1 MWTRVEP
8 FLRRLAAVIAC
19 VCSVAIGFAA
29 QPELTTPQLEFFEQR
44 ARPLLVEHC
53 YSCHAGKKRQGGLS
67 IEHRAGWQAGGDRG
81 PAVVPGRPDESLL
94 LQAVRYENDFLQMP
108 PDGKLSDDEIA
119 VLVSW
124 VRMGAPDPRN
134 GEGVEEASSSDAT
147 LWVFQPLAEANPPEV
162 NEASWPLLE
171 ADRFILARLEQE
183 GWRPS
188 PDADRFT
195 WLRRVTLDLTG
206 LPPTPAEIDA
216 FLADASDQAFERVV
230 DRLLASAAFGE
241 RWARPWLDLVGYAD
255 QIGSANNVPAEHAW
269 RYRDYVIRALNADKP
284 FDQFV
289 REQLAGDLLA
299 ASSIEER
306 QDQITATGFLVLG
319 NVNIVEADKLAMQM
333 DLVDHQIEK
342 VGKAFL
348 GMSLHCARCHDHKFD
363 PITLQDYYGLAGI
376 FASTESTR
384 KIERGV
390 WSTVTLVTLPETL
403 AEFTAREAALHAH
416 EREVAAIHQ
425 EQSLAVARIAE
436 IGLLLEAAKQR
447 LTSDESTTPAAAT
460 VPASDLSPTQLEQ
473 ERSDLNAKLS
483 AFNQRLWHKD
493 YVRPSPPAAFAVK
506 ESVEIA
512 DSRIQVRG
520 NPHVLGD
527 AAPRGF
533 IQAIAGGGASPEI
546 PADESGRQQLADWLT
561 GPASHVVARVT
572 VNRWWQKL
580 FGHGIVDSVDYFGA
594 RSDPP
599 SHPELL
605 DYLAR
610 QFIANGWSQK
620 RLLRELVLCRTYR
633 QQSETTSASAAMLA
647 ADPDNRLLWRMSPR
661 RLEAEMIRDAVLAS
675 SGQLRVSSGG
685 PSLSPEFME
694 NVGELDPKSVNPI
707 SFALQRFRD
716 DVCTLR
722 TIYLPVVR
730 SSEQRGPADALNF
743 FDFPQPAQYIG
754 GRPTTAVAS
763 QALFLLNGPLLREA
777 AASLAAELLADEAL
791 ANDEARLNLLFRRVL
806 NRPCTPAESD
816 GAKAFLTEAA
826 SANAPPQ
833 DGSSATDF
841 GSDAAWRQLAHAL
854 LASNEFLFRL

>member
-1 MWTRVEP
+1 MRTYVETI
-8 FLRRLAAVIAC
+8 LWRLATGFAIAFSAM
-19 VCSVAIGFAA
+19 VGFAA
-29 QPELTTPQLEFFEQR
+29 ETSSTQQVEFFEQHV
-44 ARPLLVEHC
+44 RPLLVEHC

-67 IEHRAGWQAGGDRG
+67 LEHRAGWQAGGDRG
-81 PAVVPGRPDESLL
+81 PAVVPGRLDESLL
-94 LQAVRYENDFLQMP
+94 LQAVRYEDDFLQMP
-108 PDGKLSDDEIA
+108 PDGKLSDEEIA
-119 VLVSW
+119 VLESW

-134 GEGVEEASSSDAT
+134 GEVLEEASSSDAP
-147 LWVFQPLAEANPPEV
+147 LWVFQPLSETNPPEV
-162 NEASWPLLE
+162 KEASWPLLE

-195 WLRRVTLDLTG
+195 WLRRVTFDLTG

-216 FLADASDQAFERVV
+216 FLADASNQAFERVV

-403 AEFTAREAALHAH
+403 AEFTAREVALQAH

-425 EQSLAVARIAE
+425 EQALAVARIAE
-436 IGLLLEAAKQR
+436 IGLLLEAPKLGSA
-447 LTSDESTTPAAAT
+447 SDESATPAEAT
-460 VPASDLSPTQLEQ
+460 ASANNLSPAELEQ
-473 ERSDLNAKLS
+473 ERSDLTAKLS
-483 AFNQRLWHKD
+483 AFNQRLWHND
-493 YVRPSPPAAFAVK
+493 YVRPSPPATFAVK

-527 AAPRGF
+527 ATPRGF
-533 IQAIAGGGASPEI
+533 IQAIARGASQEI

-716 DVCTLR
+716 DVRTLR

-763 QALFLLNGPLLREA
+763 QALFLLNGPLLQEA

-791 ANDEARLNLLFRRVL
+791 ANDEARLNLLYRRVL
-806 NRPCTPAESD
+806 NRPCTPTESD

-826 SANAPPQ
+826 AANATPQ
-833 DGSSATDF
+833 DGSSATSSC
-841 GSDAAWRQLAHAL
+841 SDAAWRQLAHAL

>member
-1 MWTRVEP
+1 MRTYVETI
-8 FLRRLAAVIAC
+8 LWRLAT
-19 VCSVAIGFAA
+19 GFAIA
-29 QPELTTPQLEFFEQR
+29 FSAMVATAAEPESTQQVEFFEQHV
-44 ARPLLVEHC
+44 RPLLVEHC

-67 IEHRAGWQAGGDRG
+67 LEHRAGWQAGGDRG

-94 LQAVRYENDFLQMP
+94 LRAVRYEDDFLQMP
-108 PDGKLSDDEIA
+108 PDGKLSDEKIA
-119 VLVSW
+119 VLESW
-124 VRMGAPDPRN
+124 VRIGAPDTRN
-134 GEGVEEASSSDAT
+134 GEAVEAASSSQAA

-171 ADRFILARLEQE
+171 VDRFVLARLEQD
-183 GWRPS
+183 GWQPS

-255 QIGSANNVPAEHAW
+255 QIGSANNVPAEQAW

-299 ASSIEER
+299 ANSIEER
-306 QDQITATGFLVLG
+306 QDQLTATGFLVLG
-319 NVNIVEADKLAMQM
+319 NVNIVEADKLAMRM

-384 KIERGV
+384 KVERGV

-403 AEFTAREAALHAH
+403 AEFTAREAALQAH
-416 EREVAAIHQ
+416 EREVAAILQ
-425 EQSLAVARIAE
+425 EQALVAARIAE
-436 IGLLLEAAKQR
+436 IGLLLEAAKQGS
-447 LTSDESTTPAAAT
+447 TSDESRMPAEAT
-460 VPASDLSPTQLEQ
+460 ASVNKLSPAELEQ
-473 ERSDLNAKLS
+473 ERSDLTDKLS

-533 IQAIAGGGASPEI
+533 IQAIAGGANPEI

-580 FGHGIVDSVDYFGA
+580 FGQGIVDSVDYFGA

-661 RLEAEMIRDAVLAS
+661 RLEAEMIRDAVLAF

-716 DVCTLR
+716 DVRTLR

-730 SSEQRGPADALNF
+730 SSEQRGQADALNF
-743 FDFPQPAQYIG
+743 FDFPQPAQYSG

-777 AASLAAELLADEAL
+777 ADSLVAELLADEAL
-791 ANDEARLNLLFRRVL
+791 ADDEARLNLLYRRAL
-806 NRPCTPAESD
+806 NRPCTVAESD
-816 GAKAFLTEAA
+816 RAKAFLTEAA
-826 SANAPPQ
+826 LANAPPQ
-833 DGSSATDF
+833 EGSSATDA